1 MRRAACLMSRD
12 SLKDAT
18 KVNLVDQNGT
28 GKTMLVQNIAR
39 QALIAGQAALSTT
52 AGQLLDD
59 LRQAISTCYGSQLQ
73 PLVPEFQIP
82 AAAHDDDGSGDAPSF

>member
-82 AAAHDDDGSGDAPSF
+82 AAGHDDDGSGDAPSF

>member
-1 MRRAACLMSRD
+1 MSRD

-39 QALIAGQAALSTT
+39 QALIAG
-52 AGQLLDD
+52 
-59 LRQAISTCYGSQLQ
+59 
-73 PLVPEFQIP
+73 
-82 AAAHDDDGSGDAPSF
+82 